1 MNFAVL
7 ASGNGSNLQ
16 AIIGAVRS
24 KKIKA
29 KLALVVSDR
38 ADAFALERA
47 RKAKIPTAVLNP
59 KNFPDRE
66 SFDRMLVEQLF
77 ASKIDFVV
85 LAGFMRILSPYF
97 IQSFPQKILNIHPA
111 LLPAFKGAHAIKDAF
126 EYGVKTTGVT
136 VHFVDE
142 QVDHGAIIAQ
152 EAVKIL
158 PKDTLVKLER
168 RIHSVEHRLYPKV
181 VALFAA
187 GKLTVRGRGVTVR

>member
-16 AIIGAVRS
+16 AIIQAVRS
-24 KKIKA
+24 KKIRA
-29 KLALVVSDR
+29 NLALVVSDR

-97 IQSFPQKILNIHPA
+97 IKSFPNKILNIHPA

-126 EYGVKTTGVT
+126 DYGVKTTGVT

-142 QVDHGAIIAQ
+142 KVDHGAIIAQ
-152 EAVKIL
+152 EAVNIL

-181 VALFAA
+181 IALFAA
-187 GKLTVRGRGVTVR
+187 GKLAVRGRAVVIR